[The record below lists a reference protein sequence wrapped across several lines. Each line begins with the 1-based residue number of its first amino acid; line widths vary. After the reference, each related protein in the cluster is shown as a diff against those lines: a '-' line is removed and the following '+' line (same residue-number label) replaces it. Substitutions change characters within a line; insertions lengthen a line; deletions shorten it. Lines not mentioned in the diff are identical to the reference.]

1 MVKIHYDNDI
11 SLDIINDKVISIIG
25 FGNQGQAHALNLRD
39 NNLNIICGLR
49 EGSNNIKKAETL
61 GIKTY
66 SIEEATEKGDIVML
80 LIPDE
85 VMGKVYEKSIAPYL
99 SENKML
105 MVCHGFA
112 IHFGYIKPP
121 KNVDVA
127 LCAPKGPGK
136 MLRRAFQNGK
146 GLPGL
151 VAVKQNYTNSAFE
164 IALAYGK
171 GIGVSKG
178 GIMETTFKEETV
190 TDLFGEQAV
199 LCGGVPALMKAGFDT
214 LIEAGYQPE
223 MAYIE
228 CISELKLIVDLIYE
242 GGFSYMRKAI
252 SNTAEFGDY
261 AVREKIVTDETK
273 VQLKSILKSI
283 ESGEFAKKWISEFE
297 NGQHLMNKTRKID
310 DKDKVEKISHFLL
323 NNLNWLK

>member
-1 MVKIHYDNDI
+1 MVKIYYDNDI
-11 SLDIINDKVISIIG
+11 SFDILKDKVIAIIG
-25 FGNQGQAHALNLRD
+25 FGNQGEAHALNLKD
-39 NNLNIICGLR
+39 NNLNVICGLR
-49 EGSNNIKKAETL
+49 KESKSIEKAQKL

-66 SIEEATEKGDIVML
+66 SIEEATKKGDIVML

-105 MVCHGFA
+105 MVCHGFS
-112 IHFGYIKPP
+112 IHFKYITPP
-121 KNVDVA
+121 ENVDIA

-136 MLRRAFQNGK
+136 MLRRAFLNGK

-151 VAVKQNYTNSAFE
+151 VAVQQNHTKYAFE
-164 IALAYGK
+164 TALAYGK

-178 GIMETTFKEETV
+178 GIMETTFKEETI

-199 LCGGVPALMKAGFDT
+199 LCGGVPALMKAGFET
-214 LIEAGYQPE
+214 LVEAGYQPE

-261 AVREKIVTDETK
+261 AVREKIINNETK
-273 VQLKSILKSI
+273 KNLKSILNNI
-283 ESGEFAKKWISEFE
+283 ESGDFAKKWISEFE
-297 NGQHLMNKTRKID
+297 SGQTLMNKIRTND
-310 DKDKVEKISHFLL
+310 NKDKIEKVSHFLL
-323 NNLNWLK
+323 NSLNWLK

>member
-1 MVKIHYDNDI
+1 MVKIHYDKDI
-11 SLDIINDKVISIIG
+11 SLDILKNKTIAIIG
-25 FGNQGQAHALNLRD
+25 FGNQGKAHALNLKD
-39 NNLNIICGLR
+39 NGLNVICGLR
-49 EGSNNIKKAETL
+49 KTSKHIETVEKY
-61 GIKTY
+61 GIKAY
-66 SIEEATEKGDIVML
+66 SIEKATQKGDIVML

-85 VMGKVYEKSIAPYL
+85 VMGKVYMKSIEPYL
-99 SENKML
+99 TENKML

-112 IHFGYIKPP
+112 VHFGYIKPP
-121 KNVDVA
+121 KNVDIT

-136 MLRRAFQNGK
+136 MLRRAFLNGK

-164 IALAYGK
+164 VALAYGK

-178 GIMETTFKEETV
+178 GIMETTFKDETV

-199 LCGGVPALMKAGFDT
+199 LCGGVPALMKAGFET
-214 LIEAGYQPE
+214 LVEAGYQPE

-242 GGFSYMRKAI
+242 GGFAYMRKAI

-261 AVREKIVTDETK
+261 AVREKIITNETK
-273 VQLKSILKSI
+273 NNLKSILNSI
-283 ESGEFAKKWISEFE
+283 ESGDFAEKWISEFE
-297 NGQHLMNKTRKID
+297 TGQNLMKQVREKDT
-310 DKDKVEKISHFLL
+310 KDKIEKISEFLL